1 MGTYGTANGLALVT
15 PAAGQAGQLLGL
27 LAGEVQAYFDSDGK
41 LKAGGGVVVLDA
53 QGVQISAP
61 VSYADPQAFKFI
73 ASDGTVVGGLYAKIA
88 SQITQL
94 QLVAAGGYD
103 VYDDAILFLGATT
116 PAGVTRVPQVQLYAV
131 KSGGTSYFLQVDGST
146 GLATRNCGFR
156 ITGAFYEVDVD
167 SGDPQLVLDTQGAD
181 KFTLG
186 VDDSDADKF
195 KINAGSTLADSS
207 LFEMDSSG
215 VAAFSGTVG
224 VANATAATHA
234 LNRQTADGRYWRQW
248 DNVLVVDRNGGA
260 AYTTLA
266 QAIAAISAAGD
277 AAANNPYTIWLMAG
291 TYDEDATLP
300 DYVSLKGQGFYAT
313 ILDGT
318 LTIGSG
324 CHVEDLRIY
333 PTGTATTAIIT
344 NPVVDT
350 CYLTNVYAVVN
361 YAVDAAVHVLRHT
374 GSTDARVYSSF
385 FYARNTD
392 TGSSAKAVVCK
403 HAGSGDIELHN
414 THCKTSVGSNSK
426 SILAWNAAAASGAD
440 IIVTGS
446 WSAFGDSTPIGADND
461 NASGQIKLALDFE
474 NDAADATHLATEGS
488 GVVMAP
494 TWVGPLKASGDTE
507 LAAGLRVATLVKSA
521 AYTLTA
527 SDYIVLANASGG
539 AFTLTLPAAASH
551 TGRVYRIIKT
561 DSSANAVTVDGNGSE
576 TISGALTL
584 VIGVQYSGYEIACD
598 GTGWHITGCAYQ
610 PA

>member
-1 MGTYGTANGLALVT
+1 
-15 PAAGQAGQLLGL
+15 
-27 LAGEVQAYFDSDGK
+27 
-41 LKAGGGVVVLDA
+41 
-53 QGVQISAP
+53 
-61 VSYADPQAFKFI
+61 
-73 ASDGTVVGGLYAKIA
+73 
-88 SQITQL
+88 
-94 QLVAAGGYD
+94 
-103 VYDDAILFLGATT
+103 
-116 PAGVTRVPQVQLYAV
+116 
-131 KSGGTSYFLQVDGST
+131 
-146 GLATRNCGFR
+146 
-156 ITGAFYEVDVD
+156 
-167 SGDPQLVLDTQGAD
+167 
-181 KFTLG
+181 
-186 VDDSDADKF
+186 
-195 KINAGSTLADSS
+195 
-207 LFEMDSSG
+207 
-215 VAAFSGTVG
+215 
-224 VANATAATHA
+224 
-234 LNRQTADGRYWRQW
+234 
-248 DNVLVVDRNGGA
+248 
-260 AYTTLA
+260 
-266 QAIAAISAAGD
+266 
-277 AAANNPYTIWLMAG
+277 
-291 TYDEDATLP
+291 
-300 DYVSLKGQGFYAT
+300 
-313 ILDGT
+313 
-318 LTIGSG
+318 
-324 CHVEDLRIY
+324 
-333 PTGTATTAIIT
+333 
-344 NPVVDT
+344 
-350 CYLTNVYAVVN
+350 
-361 YAVDAAVHVLRHT
+361 VLRHT